1 MPYPATW
8 RLPALS
14 ALACFLACLLPPQAQ
29 AQTYPDKP
37 IRWVV
42 PFPAG
47 GAQDVLT
54 RLIAEPLAKRLKQP
68 VVVENRAGAA
78 GNLGA
83 DFLAKAAPDGYTIG
97 ILSGV
102 HTANT
107 AFYRKIPFQLDKD
120 FVPVKALGDSAVL
133 IAASP
138 AAPFATPQQFLDHV
152 KANPGKVQMGSTT
165 SLTIDLL
172 KVQTGLDVQLIP
184 YKGAGEAL
192 QDLMGGRID
201 IATGPALQMLPLVK
215 QGRIRALALASTQR
229 IPELPGVPTLAEFV
243 PGYDA
248 SMWFGLFAPA
258 GTPAPVIALLSQHL
272 TAILNQAEVREKLAA
287 QGIDPAFSKA
297 TPEAIQHRMQ
307 TEIARWRRVAVKTGN
322 YAN

>member
-1 MPYPATW
+1 MKYPAAW
-8 RLPALS
+8 RLLAISLALF
-14 ALACFLACLLPPQAQ
+14 ALPFASSVRAQ
-29 AQTYPDKP
+29 DYPSRP
-37 IRWVV
+37 IRIVV

-47 GAQDVLT
+47 GAQDILA
-54 RLIAEPLAKRLKQP
+54 RLIAEPLAAKLKQA
-68 VVVENRAGAA
+68 VIVENRAGAA

-83 DFLAKAAPDGYTIG
+83 DFLAKSPADGYTVG
-97 ILSGV
+97 MLSGV

-107 AFYRKIPFQLDKD
+107 AFYRKIPFQLDRD

-133 IAASP
+133 ISAAK
-138 AAPFATPQQFLDHV
+138 AAPFGTAQQFLDYV

-172 KVQTGLDVQLIP
+172 KVQTGLDIQLIP
-184 YKGAGEAL
+184 YKGVGEAL
-192 QDLMGGRID
+192 QDLMGGRLD
-201 IATGPALQMLPLVK
+201 IVAGPALQMMPLIK
-215 QGRIRALALASTQR
+215 QGKIRALALVSTER
-229 IPELPGVPTLAEFV
+229 VPGLPGVPTLAEFV

-258 GTPAPVIALLSQHL
+258 GTPASVIQVLNTQIS
-272 TAILNQAEVREKLAA
+272 AILNQPEVRQKLAA

-297 TPEAIQHRMQ
+297 SPEAIQHRIQ
-307 TEIARWRRVAVKTGN
+307 TEVARWRRVAVKTGN